1 MDRVEQDGYL
11 GGMVMLGYDLDAL
24 RVMFPGWSFFV
35 SDEGVFYATR
45 RGARLS
51 YAEIAGGLHQ
61 TVSGD
66 DPATIAAVLQDQAR
80 MAVMA

>member
-1 MDRVEQDGYL
+1 
-11 GGMVMLGYDLDAL
+11 MVMLGYDLDAL

-45 RGARLS
+45 RGAQLS

-80 MAVMA
+80 TAVMA

>member
-1 MDRVEQDGYL
+1 M
-11 GGMVMLGYDLDAL
+11 
-24 RVMFPGWSFFV
+24 
-35 SDEGVFYATR
+35 FYATR
-45 RGARLS
+45 RGAQLS

-66 DPATIAAVLQDQAR
+66 DLATIVAVLQDQAR

>member
-1 MDRVEQDGYL
+1 
-11 GGMVMLGYDLDAL
+11 MVMLGCDLDAL

-45 RGARLS
+45 RGAQLS
-51 YAEIAGGLHQ
+51 YAEIAAGLHQ

-66 DPATIAAVLQDQAR
+66 DPATIAAALQDQAR